1 MIETIRNAWKIQ
13 ELRQKLLFT
22 AFILL
27 IFRLGSAIPV
37 PFIDTAGLQ
46 SYFDAASSNILA
58 LMNVMSGGSYSS
70 GTVFALSIQPYI
82 NASIIIQLLTVAIP
96 ALERLAKDGGED
108 GKRTIERITRY
119 TTLALGLLQGFGY
132 YTLLRYNELLSND
145 GVWAGIVIVIT
156 FTAGSVF
163 VMWLGEQITEFG
175 IGNGISMLL
184 FGGIISRL
192 PNAVYYMYIGVVNWA
207 NGVTDE
213 SSIVIA
219 GWAVPLIIIG
229 MLLLVIFVVF
239 ISGAERRIPVQY
251 AKRVVGRKMYG
262 GQSSNI
268 PMKVN
273 MSGVLPIIFAQTIAS
288 IPATVAAFVPS
299 LADSTFM
306 QIFDSDGV
314 VYAIVYVL
322 LIIGFSYFYATI
334 QFNPVEVANNLKAQG
349 GFIPGYRAGR
359 PTADFLRRVLNRI
372 TMFGAIYLGII
383 ALLPIIT
390 GNLIGLSALSI
401 GGTSVLIVVSVALDT
416 QKALESQMVMRTYKG
431 FLN

>member
-37 PFIDTAGLQ
+37 PFIDTTGLQ

-192 PNAVYYMYIGVVNWA
+192 PSAVYYMYIGVVNWA

-213 SSIVIA
+213 SAIVIA

-288 IPATVAAFVPS
+288 IPATIAAFVPS
-299 LADSTFM
+299 LEDSTFM

-322 LIIGFSYFYATI
+322 LIVGFSYFYATI